1 MGRVRQQQESDRDKV
16 TRVEPNS
23 RLRWLM
29 EQLRASPDPVVL
41 PFLGRLRGRRDDIA
55 KILDGRS
62 LRAEIVLLGERRH
75 TYRIVFTPAGHVELT
90 GPYGFDPHLRF
101 EGTPDRL
108 VGLVLGTL
116 DTFTAVY
123 DQVLTLYFPPAEL
136 LHYPGIR
143 RLLADELAECTAAKS
158 GTRMTSG

>member
-1 MGRVRQQQESDRDKV
+1 VS
-16 TRVEPNS
+16 TTN

-29 EQLRASPDPVVL
+29 EELRSSPDSLVL
-41 PFLGRLRGRRDDIA
+41 PFLGKLRSRREEIA
-55 KILDGRS
+55 KTLDGRS
-62 LRAEIVLLGERRH
+62 LRAEVVLLGERRH

-116 DTFTAVY
+116 DTFSAVY

-143 RLLADELAECTAAKS
+143 RLLADEMAGCRSST
-158 GTRMTSG
+158 GNGGDVTRTPVA

>member
-1 MGRVRQQQESDRDKV
+1 MGGVKQQTDSREARVDS
-16 TRVEPNS
+16 NS

-29 EQLRASPDPVVL
+29 EALRSSPDPVVL
-41 PFLGRLRGRRDDIA
+41 PFLGRLRERREDIA
-55 KILDGRS
+55 KTLDGRS

-108 VGLVLGTL
+108 VGLVLGSL

-143 RLLADELAECTAAKS
+143 RLLAEELADCTAAK
-158 GTRMTSG
+158 GGKGVVPTT

>member
-1 MGRVRQQQESDRDKV
+1 MGGVNQQTDQRREAGVD
-16 TRVEPNS
+16 PNS

-29 EQLRASPDPVVL
+29 EELRSSPDPVVL
-41 PFLGRLRGRRDDIA
+41 PFLGRLRSRRDDIA
-55 KILDGRS
+55 KTLDGRS

-108 VGLVLGTL
+108 VGLVLGSL

-143 RLLADELAECTAAKS
+143 RLLAEELAECAAAK
-158 GTRMTSG
+158 GHKGVVPA

>member
-1 MGRVRQQQESDRDKV
+1 MD
-16 TRVEPNS
+16 PNN

-29 EQLRASPDPVVL
+29 EELRASPDSLVL
-41 PFLGRLRGRRDDIA
+41 PFLGRLRNRREHIA
-55 KILDGRS
+55 KALDGRS
-62 LRAEIVLLGERRH
+62 LRAEVVLLGTRRH
-75 TYRIVFTPAGHVELT
+75 TYRVVFTPAGHVELT

-108 VGLVLGTL
+108 VGLLLGTL

-143 RLLADELAECTAAKS
+143 RLLSDELGECSAEKEAAGVVGTA
-158 GTRMTSG
+158 

>member
-1 MGRVRQQQESDRDKV
+1 VKQWSYHERDAGADQG
-16 TRVEPNS
+16 T

-29 EQLRASPDPVVL
+29 EELRSSPDPVIL
-41 PFLGRLRGRRDDIA
+41 PFLGRLRSRRDDIA
-55 KILDGRS
+55 KALDGRS
-62 LRAEIVLLGERRH
+62 LRAEIILLGERRH

-143 RLLADELAECTAAKS
+143 RLLADELSDCAAAK
-158 GTRMTSG
+158 GTPGVVPAG

>member
-1 MGRVRQQQESDRDKV
+1 MGRVWHQQHSDRGGQTK
-16 TRVEPNS
+16 VEPNS

-29 EQLRASPDPVVL
+29 ERLRSSPDPVIL
-41 PFLGRLRGRRDDIA
+41 PFLGRLRNRRDDIA
-55 KILDGRS
+55 KTLDGRS
-62 LRAEIVLLGERRH
+62 LRAEVVLLGEHRH

-143 RLLADELAECTAAKS
+143 RLLADELDDCVAAK
-158 GTRMTSG
+158 GVAGAATD

>member
-1 MGRVRQQQESDRDKV
+1 MGGVKQQTEHAREARVD
-16 TRVEPNS
+16 PNN

-29 EQLRASPDPVVL
+29 EELRSSPDPVVL
-41 PFLGRLRGRRDDIA
+41 PFLGRLRRRRDDIA
-55 KILDGRS
+55 KTLDGRS
-62 LRAEIVLLGERRH
+62 LRAEIVLMGERRH

-143 RLLADELAECTAAKS
+143 RLLADELAECASA
-158 GTRMTSG
+158 

>member
-1 MGRVRQQQESDRDKV
+1 MEAVKQRFDRNREALVD
-16 TRVEPNS
+16 PSS

-29 EQLRASPDPVVL
+29 EELRSAPDPVIL
-41 PFLGRLRGRRDDIA
+41 PFLGRLRERREDIA
-55 KILDGRS
+55 KTLDGRS
-62 LRAEIVLLGERRH
+62 LRAEIILVGERRH
-75 TYRIVFTPAGHVELT
+75 TYRIVFTPSGHVELT

-143 RLLADELAECTAAKS
+143 RLLAEELSVCAAAK
-158 GTRMTSG
+158 GTGVVPA